1 MNNTIT
7 YKLNG
12 KIYDVPDDKSKDF
25 ESQYKDATVA
35 YKVGGKIYDIPVSK
49 KSEFLSE
56 YKDAEYYDDSRP
68 TNIGQDQNTE
78 PATPQQK
85 RQGGFWNTWIGDA
98 IEKLNAGGAM
108 IGKNLF
114 GALDKATQ
122 GVEKLGL
129 GTRGGAFKNLSD
141 YFKGVEETSR
151 ANSDRYNGKSY
162 SDLWKEGDYAGA
174 IGDIA
179 LQGAESL
186 PMSIAAAASTIAGA
200 PIAGLAGI
208 GALTANEKYD
218 QLDAE
223 YPDMDEFA
231 KVTNAILTGTAE
243 GASEML
249 GAGVSKAWMKTLYK
263 SLGKEKAEEAIKK
276 GLMGQIQKHYKE
288 FGMFYEPIEEGI
300 EEVASQLAE
309 NITDKIT
316 GVDPDRDIT
325 DGLKDSFVYGMGGG
339 AYFSA
344 AGAPGFAKRQYE
356 KLKTR
361 KDLKNARENF
371 RAVFADNEKILG
383 LESELENSTP
393 EEKAVFLTAVN
404 ESEQFSPE
412 EKEAIGL
419 LVDADVNYRSW
430 RTPEAV
436 EEEKAERK
444 ELAVQTEMINYDNSM
459 AGIIASNGMI
469 QQVYVNG
476 DMQNPVAIIEGDVA
490 LTPKTDGTM
499 AIDRRNSSE
508 VLYYKDADGRTIP
521 ISPRNVTDVYN
532 VVSAQDQRAQYEANL
547 RTQIDMQEQ
556 ARAQQRMQEEAFEIE
571 NEDSVSYID
580 PDTGKQVNG
589 IVRDINPGS
598 ETMSIEIDGGKL
610 ATVPKEIVV
619 KSTIQTVPVQESRD
633 QSVDSP
639 LGNETATDS
648 KQNAEQPTI
657 EAPVAET
664 AKSPKNGIV
673 TREDGTPD
681 FIASG
686 EESSLDFLAEKY
698 GDKMRRKVEVTKKAL
713 NADLEKA
720 QKALLKAEQDYD
732 DAPIGKEDKAEQ
744 ALRKA
749 QETYDAVKKEADFWT
764 GLNEIVTQEKP
775 GDQIANDIKEMGD
788 PLNGEELAARLLATG
803 AIKLTRDSYRRE
815 TGAGNQES
823 KKMFGLFA
831 SPEKGGVS
839 IERAGELVM
848 TEDLEAGTNFFDQDD
863 PNAGRNAIIEVL
875 SSARTR
881 GDLINYIKNARE
893 KRAEQEREAEYNE
906 YAAWCEDNY
915 HMSPEDYEAYEEDMR
930 KQAQSVSDEAV
941 EYVNGEIVDEI
952 QSIKEEQ
959 EEIDAILAQNK
970 NKQNEEIERNDQGRT
985 GGLRERGDQLLQE
998 EQPVQTGRVG
1008 EIEQKHA
1015 GIDGS
1020 VDLTDGVT
1028 QESASGEIDR
1038 QGNPI
1043 DSEGNLIIEDVNSV
1057 SDITDEDFTSP
1068 YRTIGLPSV
1077 PKNVS
1082 DAIGADGK
1090 RVIIKKNIFEKNSKA
1105 HAFTPQSSR
1114 DILERAL
1121 YNPDIVGQSQP
1132 NTKKNHWVVI
1142 KLDDKSPIV
1151 VLEVNNN
1158 KDNVEIVGWYTL
1170 DNRNLDRI
1178 RRQAK
1183 REGGELLI
1191 LTSKEAA
1198 ASLST
1203 LPSDLSSTDKDSE
1216 SASNSKEKTQE
1227 NETSFEMMNRI
1238 AAEQK
1243 AKHDISE
1250 AEQQV
1255 DVNPT
1260 EAQKEAGNYKKGHIQ
1275 IDGFDISIE
1284 QPKESVRS
1292 GKDASGK
1299 EWSVTMNNTYGYIR
1313 GTEGVDGDH
1322 IDVFLSDS
1330 PASGRVYVVDQVKD
1344 DGSFDEHKVMYGFNS
1359 EEEAKAAYLSN
1370 YSPGWKGLGNIT
1382 EVSKD
1387 DFKKWIDSSKRKT
1400 KPFADYKIA
1409 NKTEDNGKLY
1419 KIHSV
1424 SDIKNL
1430 KTFVSDQL
1438 REKGIIEENNPE
1450 EYAEIYDD
1458 IVNSNQYA
1466 EYIGSII
1473 SNNDMQYLYDHMPV
1487 KTRKQDLIELKS
1499 NLSDAGIELEDIVD
1513 TRIKRTERKPDR
1525 PLESLS
1531 DEDNSV
1537 IGKTVTI
1544 KYFDGTFV
1552 KGVIEKLQNG
1562 KISVRSL
1569 KNGRLYTVNKSAI
1582 VEDGSSPD
1590 IRFRDSKR
1598 GNINVDEEIKSFAN
1612 KHNLNEADVK
1622 KYAQSIKMGNLGGA
1636 SYAFISIK
1644 RIVRLQN
1651 SNLSL
1656 GQFAEVFNPIKKEL
1670 YENFG
1675 DVDALRDEYTQKEME
1690 ARNVM
1695 EAARKRAEEEAK
1707 AEKKRLEEADNG
1719 SNVDAEYFAAIERGD
1734 MEEAQ
1739 RIVNEAADRAGYSV
1753 GSDYQGASAFN
1764 GAAPYGNG
1772 YFITKEERKEAWED
1786 GEFEGEST
1794 LGDYIDNGVDGGNLE
1809 VLTNGESYRT
1819 ADEKRKEAI
1828 ENVRNVIEG
1837 KRRTITMYR
1846 SVPSSVKEGKFRNGD
1861 WVTPSRK
1868 YAMENAKIHGWDE
1881 GYRIIEQ
1888 EVSVDEVWFDGNDIA
1903 EWGYGREEDFAN
1915 DTDFAYKNTKNNRK
1929 LLDAITRDD
1938 KGNIIPPSNRFNARK
1953 ADVRFRFIGE
1963 KGAANLDKSEEVT
1976 TRLDNLA
1983 VAREM
1988 ETDGKDARKIKL
2000 ATGWER
2006 GADGKWRYEAED
2018 FEVDAR
2024 GLARKNDL
2032 HERLPWGKEL
2042 NVLSDKLL
2050 DGEALTETEKT
2061 RFDELTSLLD
2071 ELRKT
2076 YQAADVRYLDDYV
2089 KGRELFDAYPELKK
2103 VRVEMYNDPK
2113 SQTGATWYGDQNLIR
2128 VNEASLGVSDLR
2140 NILLHEVQHA
2150 IQGIEGFARGGNE
2163 STYRNYLAGLK
2174 EKRDSWAVVEE
2185 LEEKRKELDDNAK
2198 PIDVYNALIDEYRS
2212 LGLEFGDGFIPNRST
2227 FDKGFNLWV
2236 RGYDNEGYEDAYNEY
2251 HKLVDKY
2258 GLGISRDNYREL
2270 AGEVE
2275 ARNVESRMNMSPA
2288 ERGKMLASETE
2299 DVSRED
2305 QIFLMDNTENNVRIN
2320 SISESTNDIEEVNER
2335 FNNEL
2340 RQQIDGTLPKGHIYK
2355 LGKPSKFLQAAG
2367 IPDLSI
2373 EMPASQLEYK
2383 ATSGKH
2389 DYDLSE
2395 VMNLPEAISSPIA
2408 TFSYGNK
2415 EKSQNILTMLEHNG
2429 ENFLVGMFIRP
2440 TVKGRILEVNSV
2452 RNVFPKNNDSIVKWI
2467 LDGKLTNVDKEKLLN
2482 FLDQQRTNYADVA
2495 SVLPDEQV
2503 KQRNS
2508 EVSSATKVVESFVNP
2523 TLEEGKISS
2532 SVEELSESLNTPVHI
2547 IQDVNDITDTNKE
2560 LQRQKRGSKGW
2571 YDTKTGEV
2579 YLVLPNAESVADAQ
2593 ATILHET
2600 VAHKGLRGL
2609 LGDNFGSTMDSVF
2622 DSLPQEVQSGLM
2634 DSYGDR
2640 VVAAEEYCAE
2650 MAETMTDPGIIQK
2663 ICSAIKEA
2671 LRKIGINLKI
2681 SDGDIMYM
2689 LWKSKNRLENSD
2701 TAFDIMRKAKT
2712 DAMVKEQSREYDN
2725 LFRSKK
2731 PLSKLGLSDD
2741 LQRRIEG
2748 KMQSRTELFQEAY
2761 VDRMISVK
2769 KLQEEVE
2776 KAIGKKIPDYMNVYV
2791 YENTLSSRNTYEQEQ
2806 FEQKRIKPL
2815 LSAIKDLRD
2824 KGYSE
2829 REIENYVLAKHGIE
2843 RNEYMRYA
2851 VLEKAIDAIKDETL
2865 KQQLLAEI
2873 ANKKFSDIT
2882 QLSNKE
2888 MDELRESLGR
2898 RDFAGLTGTYADT
2911 KGAKDFQSFLKQMEA
2926 DGKTIADFMP
2936 EIENFIS
2943 DMEIS
2948 NKIEIS
2954 NLWDKIRAVNEYSLK
2969 KWFDTGMINRK
2980 TYDKIKGMYENYVP
2994 LRGFAEAQMSDVF
3007 DYFSDRDIV
3016 YNETV
3021 KTAKGRTSRPDNP
3034 FAYMASVGDSAIVG
3048 GNKNQMKLH
3057 LLRMAMDGATDM
3069 LTVNKQ
3075 WYEVS
3080 HDANGNELWT
3090 PAYPVYDEDP
3100 EVYRKNIEDFEADML
3115 LKKSQGLADTKRG
3128 RLTNDLDEKSQ
3139 KNLDQHAV
3147 RVKLNGE
3154 EYVVYVNGNPK
3165 VAQAVNGL
3173 NTPEQTEN
3181 KFLKGIAWMNRE
3193 MAANFTTRNPAF
3205 ILSNLSRDLIWA
3217 SSTLGVKE
3225 NGKYQ
3230 RKFMRNVPKAM
3241 KALKKR
3247 IMEGEGWKPD
3257 PNDPVS
3263 VMLDEF
3269 LRNGGRTGYTALY
3282 NIDKY
3287 KNRIEDATK
3296 TGKKAEVKRKAEKV
3310 FDAMGVLNE
3319 WAEDISRFATFMTS
3333 RQMGRS
3339 LLQSTYD
3346 AKEVT
3351 VNFNRKGSG
3360 AKGNEW
3366 FRAFYIFFNAAVQ
3379 SLNNAYNMAVKNPGK
3394 ALALTG
3400 GYMTAGAVI
3409 PLLLQSLGDDDDK
3422 EKYMGLPDYV
3432 RKNNVCIPLSMFGM
3446 DGFLKIP
3453 LPIELRAFYGI
3464 GDSFIRYI
3472 QHYDEGTDALTDATM
3487 GLLDLLPLNPA
3498 GGASNFVPS
3507 YIQPIVES
3515 YVTNEDFTGKPIAK
3529 ITPFNEY
3536 DPEYQKVYKSTG
3548 VVAVKLS
3555 EYLNAL
3561 AGGDEAKRKFAT
3573 FKTSSGADLLNPA
3586 SVEHLFE
3593 SYLGGAFTFANQ
3605 SFKTFVGAP
3614 FRLNDFSSR
3623 NIPVLNR
3630 FYDTGEVDGTM
3641 IKVNEKFFKY
3651 VDDAKK
3657 AEATYRNYEKLI
3669 DNSPS
3674 LESAE
3679 YMKKLDEYE
3688 QSDEWKRAE
3697 FILDAKDEI
3706 GELNEEVKE
3715 STDENYVKF
3724 LKEEIAS
3731 KKKEM
3736 VDALKGGKVPE

>member
-35 YKVGGKIYDIPVSK
+35 YKVGEKIYDIPVSK

-344 AGAPGFAKRQYE
+344 TGAPGFAKRQYE

-361 KDLKNARENF
+361 KDLKDARENF

-404 ESEQFSPE
+404 ESKQFSPE

-698 GDKMRRKVEVTKKAL
+698 GDKMRRKVEVTKNAL

-906 YAAWCEDNY
+906 YTAWCEDNY

-941 EYVNGEIVDEI
+941 EYVNGEIVDENR
-952 QSIKEEQ
+952 SIKEEQ

-985 GGLRERGDQLLQE
+985 GGLRERSDQLLQE

-1015 GIDGS
+1015 GIDGG

-1028 QESASGEIDR
+1028 QESASGEIDENGYPFVVTPDGSSIF
-1038 QGNPI
+1038 GNIKPETGLLPAPI
-1043 DSEGNLIIEDVNSV
+1043 KLSDGFQAEDGRGYGLKHIESRHGDQIRNAGYDSVIDFVQKVANDYEVIKKGNDRGSNETYLLEVQDKHNNTLFIELSKDGSYWNVNSAGIFKKGY
-1057 SDITDEDFTSP
+1057 S
-1068 YRTIGLPSV
+1068 
-1077 PKNVS
+1077 KN
-1082 DAIGADGK
+1082 K
-1090 RVIIKKNIFEKNSKA
+1090 
-1105 HAFTPQSSR
+1105 
-1114 DILERAL
+1114 
-1121 YNPDIVGQSQP
+1121 DIVWTLPAVSS
-1132 NTKKNHWVVI
+1132 NTNTDVAGVNRGHENGETATSGN
-1142 KLDDKSPIV
+1142 SPQTIS
-1151 VLEVNNN
+1151 LSDT
-1158 KDNVEIVGWYTL
+1158 KDN
-1170 DNRNLDRI
+1170 
-1178 RRQAK
+1178 
-1183 REGGELLI
+1183 
-1191 LTSKEAA
+1191 
-1198 ASLST
+1198 
-1203 LPSDLSSTDKDSE
+1203 E

-1255 DVNPT
+1255 NVNPT

-1275 IDGFDISIE
+1275 IDGFDMSIE
-1284 QPKESVRS
+1284 QPKGSVRS

-1322 IDVFLSDS
+1322 IDVFLSDF

-1409 NKTEDNGKLY
+1409 NKTEDNGELY

-1612 KHNLNEADVK
+1612 KHNFNEADVK
-1622 KYAQSIKMGNLGGA
+1622 KYAQSIKMRNLGGA
-1636 SYAFISIK
+1636 SYAFKSIK

-1651 SNLSL
+1651 PGLSL

-1675 DVDALRDEYTQKEME
+1675 DIDALRDEYIQREME

-1695 EAARKRAEEEAK
+1695 EAARKRAEEEAN
-1707 AEKKRLEEADNG
+1707 AEKKRLEEFELMTDERLDEAYFKAIEENNEARMRDIINESARRNGYVLADEFRMAHRAPSYDEEGIDKNM
-1719 SNVDAEYFAAIERGD
+1719 VDIAANKDQIRESLNEQFRMNRDQYRNESSAAI
-1734 MEEAQ
+1734 
-1739 RIVNEAADRAGYSV
+1739 NEAL
-1753 GSDYQGASAFN
+1753 SA
-1764 GAAPYGNG
+1764 
-1772 YFITKEERKEAWED
+1772 
-1786 GEFEGEST
+1786 
-1794 LGDYIDNGVDGGNLE
+1794 ID
-1809 VLTNGESYRT
+1809 
-1819 ADEKRKEAI
+1819 K
-1828 ENVRNVIEG
+1828 G
-1837 KRRTITMYR
+1837 KRPTVTIYR
-1846 SVPSSVKEGKFRNGD
+1846 AVPKSLKESKVRNGD
-1861 WVTPSRK
+1861 WVSLSESYVK
-1868 YAMENAKIHGWDE
+1868 VHGE
-1881 GYRIIEQ
+1881 HVLNGNYRIIQ
-1888 EVSVDEVWFDGNDIA
+1888 EEVPAENLYWDGNDIN
-1903 EWGYGREEDFAN
+1903 EWGYDDRN
-1915 DTDFAYKNTKNNRK
+1915 DYRYKNTRNNRK
-1929 LLDAITRDD
+1929 LNDLITRDD

-2650 MAETMTDPGIIQK
+2650 MAETMADPGIIQK

-2671 LRKIGINLKI
+2671 LRKIGVNLKI

-2712 DAMVKEQSREYDN
+2712 DAMVKEQSKEYDN
-2725 LFRSKK
+2725 LFRSKN

-2851 VLEKAIDAIKDETL
+2851 VLEKAVEAIKDDAL

-2888 MDELRESLGR
+2888 MDELRESLGK
-2898 RDFAGLTGTYADT
+2898 RDFAGLTGTYADM

-2936 EIENFIS
+2936 EIEDYIS

-3021 KTAKGRTSRPDNP
+3021 KTAKGRTSRPDSP

-3257 PNDPVS
+3257 LNDPVS

>member
-35 YKVGGKIYDIPVSK
+35 YKVGGKIYDIPVSE
-49 KSEFLSE
+49 KSKFLSD

-68 TNIGQDQNTE
+68 ANIGQDQNTE
-78 PATPQQK
+78 PAMPQQK
-85 RQGGFWNTWIGDA
+85 RQGGFWDTWIGDA
-98 IEKLNAGGAM
+98 VEKLNAGGAM

-114 GALDKATQ
+114 GALDKATR

-361 KDLKNARENF
+361 KDLKDARENF

-404 ESEQFSPE
+404 KSKQFSPE

-444 ELAVQTEMINYDNSM
+444 ELAVQTGMINYDNSM
-459 AGIIASNGMI
+459 VGIIASNGMI

-547 RTQIDMQEQ
+547 RAQIDMQEQ
-556 ARAQQRMQEEAFEIE
+556 ARAQQRKQEEAFEIE

-698 GDKMRRKVEVTKKAL
+698 GDKMRRKVEVTKNAL

-985 GGLRERGDQLLQE
+985 GGLRERSDQLLQE

-1015 GIDGS
+1015 GIDGG

-1028 QESASGEIDR
+1028 QESASREVDR

-1198 ASLST
+1198 ASLSA

-1284 QPKESVRS
+1284 QPKGSVRS

-1409 NKTEDNGKLY
+1409 NKT
-1419 KIHSV
+1419 
-1424 SDIKNL
+1424 
-1430 KTFVSDQL
+1430 
-1438 REKGIIEENNPE
+1438 
-1450 EYAEIYDD
+1450 
-1458 IVNSNQYA
+1458 
-1466 EYIGSII
+1466 
-1473 SNNDMQYLYDHMPV
+1473 
-1487 KTRKQDLIELKS
+1487 
-1499 NLSDAGIELEDIVD
+1499 
-1513 TRIKRTERKPDR
+1513 
-1525 PLESLS
+1525 
-1531 DEDNSV
+1531 
-1537 IGKTVTI
+1537 
-1544 KYFDGTFV
+1544 
-1552 KGVIEKLQNG
+1552 
-1562 KISVRSL
+1562 
-1569 KNGRLYTVNKSAI
+1569 
-1582 VEDGSSPD
+1582 SPG

-1598 GNINVDEEIKSFAN
+1598 GNINMDEEIKSFAN
-1612 KHNLNEADVK
+1612 KHNFNEADVE
-1622 KYAQSIKMGNLGGA
+1622 KYAQSIKMRNLGGA
-1636 SYAFISIK
+1636 SYAFKSIK
-1644 RIVRLQN
+1644 RSVILQN
-1651 SNLSL
+1651 PGLSL
-1656 GQFAEVFNPIKKEL
+1656 GQFAKVFNPIKKEL

-1675 DVDALRDEYTQKEME
+1675 DIDALRDEYIQKEME
-1690 ARNVM
+1690 TRNVM

-1707 AEKKRLEEADNG
+1707 AEKKRLEEFELMTDEKLDEAYFKAIEENNEARMRDIINESARRNGYVSADEFRMAHRAPSYDEEGIDKNM
-1719 SNVDAEYFAAIERGD
+1719 VDIAANKDQIRESLNEQFRMNRDQYRNESSAAI
-1734 MEEAQ
+1734 
-1739 RIVNEAADRAGYSV
+1739 NEAL
-1753 GSDYQGASAFN
+1753 SA
-1764 GAAPYGNG
+1764 
-1772 YFITKEERKEAWED
+1772 
-1786 GEFEGEST
+1786 
-1794 LGDYIDNGVDGGNLE
+1794 ID
-1809 VLTNGESYRT
+1809 
-1819 ADEKRKEAI
+1819 K
-1828 ENVRNVIEG
+1828 G
-1837 KRRTITMYR
+1837 KRPTITIYR
-1846 SVPSSVKEGKFRNGD
+1846 AVPKSLKESKVRNGD
-1861 WVTPSRK
+1861 WVSLSESYVK
-1868 YAMENAKIHGWDE
+1868 VHGE
-1881 GYRIIEQ
+1881 HVLNGNYRIIQ
-1888 EVSVDEVWFDGNDIA
+1888 EEVPAENLYWDGNDIN
-1903 EWGYGREEDFAN
+1903 EWGYDDRN
-1915 DTDFAYKNTKNNRK
+1915 DYRYKNTRNNRK
-1929 LLDAITRDD
+1929 LNDLITRDD

-2305 QIFLMDNTENNVRIN
+2305 QIFLMDNTENNIRVNRT
-2320 SISESTNDIEEVNER
+2320 SESINDIEEVNER
-2335 FNNEL
+2335 FNE
-2340 RQQIDGTLPKGHIYK
+2340 K
-2355 LGKPSKFLQAAG
+2355 LSRLNADNADRTVLNLGYPSDVLISAGVTNKPLKL
-2367 IPDLSI
+2367 
-2373 EMPASQLEYK
+2373 
-2383 ATSGKH
+2383 
-2389 DYDLSE
+2389 
-2395 VMNLPEAISSPIA
+2395 
-2408 TFSYGNK
+2408 YGNK
-2415 EKSQNILTMLEHNG
+2415 ILKKMKKHGFALSELENLPVAVADPIAVFDNLEKKGNRSVLTELRTQNG
-2429 ENFLVGMFIRP
+2429 NFLVTLDLGKEADVDFNIVSSVFGKRDANIVDWINRGL
-2440 TVKGRILEVNSV
+2440 TKYVN
-2452 RNVFPKNNDSIVKWI
+2452 
-2467 LDGKLTNVDKEKLLN
+2467 KEKALL
-2482 FLDQQRTNYADVA
+2482 FLSRHSAPIAETAANEE
-2495 SVLPDEQV
+2495 L
-2503 KQRNS
+2503 
-2508 EVSSATKVVESFVNP
+2508 SSATKVVESFVNP

-2547 IQDVNDITDTNKE
+2547 IRDVNDITDANKE
-2560 LQRQKRGSKGW
+2560 LQRQKQGSKGW

-2609 LGDNFGSTMDSVF
+2609 LGDNFGPTMDSVF

-2851 VLEKAIDAIKDETL
+2851 VLKKAIDAIKDETL

-2898 RDFAGLTGTYADT
+2898 RDFAGLTGTYADM

-2926 DGKTIADFMP
+2926 DGKTIADFMS

-2954 NLWDKIRAVNEYSLK
+2954 NLWDRIRAVNEYSLK

-3021 KTAKGRTSRPDNP
+3021 KTAKGRTSRPDSP

-3080 HDANGNELWT
+3080 HDANGNEIWT

-3100 EVYRKNIEDFEADML
+3100 EVYRKNIEDFDADML

-3128 RLTNDLDEKSQ
+3128 SLTNDLDEKSQ

-3147 RVKLNGE
+3147 KVKLNGE

-3165 VAQAVNGL
+3165 IAQAVNGL

-3241 KALKKR
+3241 KALKNR
-3247 IMEGEGWKPD
+3247 IKEGEEWKPD
-3257 PNDPVS
+3257 PNDPTS

-3394 ALALTG
+3394 ALALAG
-3400 GYMTAGAVI
+3400 GYMTAGAII

-3593 SYLGGAFTFANQ
+3593 AYLGGAFTFANQ

-3614 FRLNDFSSR
+3614 SGLNDFSSR

>member
-35 YKVGGKIYDIPVSK
+35 YKVGGKIYDIPVSE
-49 KSEFLSE
+49 KSKFLSD

-85 RQGGFWNTWIGDA
+85 KQGGFWDTWIGDA

-223 YPDMDEFA
+223 HPDMDEFA

-263 SLGKEKAEEAIKK
+263 SLGKEKAEEAIKR
-276 GLMGQIQKHYKE
+276 GLMGQMQKHYKE

-361 KDLKNARENF
+361 KDLKDARENF

-404 ESEQFSPE
+404 ESKQFSPE

-444 ELAVQTEMINYDNSM
+444 ELAVQTGMINYDNSM
-459 AGIIASNGMI
+459 VGIIASNGMI

-499 AIDRRNSSE
+499 AIDRGNSSE

-547 RTQIDMQEQ
+547 RAQIDMQEQ
-556 ARAQQRMQEEAFEIE
+556 ARAQQRKQEEAFEIE

-639 LGNETATDS
+639 LGNETVTDLR
-648 KQNAEQPTI
+648 QNAEQPTI

-664 AKSPKNGIV
+664 AEGPKNGIV

-698 GDKMRRKVEVTKKAL
+698 GDKMRRKVEVTKNAL

-803 AIKLTRDSYRRE
+803 AIKLTRDSYKRE

-906 YAAWCEDNY
+906 YAAWCEENY

-985 GGLRERGDQLLQE
+985 GGLRERSDQLLQE

-1015 GIDGS
+1015 GIDGG

-1028 QESASGEIDR
+1028 QESASGEIDENGYPFVVTPDGSSIF
-1038 QGNPI
+1038 GNIKPETGLLPAPI
-1043 DSEGNLIIEDVNSV
+1043 KLSDGFQAEDGRGYGLKHIESRHGDQIRNAGYDSVIDFVQKVANDYEVIKKGNDRGSNETYLLEVQDKHNNTLFIELSKDGSYWNVNSAGIFKKGY
-1057 SDITDEDFTSP
+1057 S
-1068 YRTIGLPSV
+1068 
-1077 PKNVS
+1077 KN
-1082 DAIGADGK
+1082 K
-1090 RVIIKKNIFEKNSKA
+1090 
-1105 HAFTPQSSR
+1105 
-1114 DILERAL
+1114 
-1121 YNPDIVGQSQP
+1121 DIVWTLPAVSS
-1132 NTKKNHWVVI
+1132 NTNTDVAGVNRGHENGETATSGN
-1142 KLDDKSPIV
+1142 SPQTIS
-1151 VLEVNNN
+1151 LSDT
-1158 KDNVEIVGWYTL
+1158 KDN
-1170 DNRNLDRI
+1170 
-1178 RRQAK
+1178 
-1183 REGGELLI
+1183 
-1191 LTSKEAA
+1191 
-1198 ASLST
+1198 
-1203 LPSDLSSTDKDSE
+1203 E

-1255 DVNPT
+1255 NVNPT

-1275 IDGFDISIE
+1275 IDGFDMSIE
-1284 QPKESVRS
+1284 QPKGSVRS

-1322 IDVFLSDS
+1322 IDVFLSDF

-1409 NKTEDNGKLY
+1409 NKTEDNGELY

-1598 GNINVDEEIKSFAN
+1598 GNINVPERVDDSKELIAVHNISEEKL
-1612 KHNLNEADVK
+1612 KEAL
-1622 KYAQSIKMGNLGGA
+1622 NLGGFPMPSIA
-1636 SYAFISIK
+1636 ITKADVGHTTFGDISLVFDKESINPTDKRNKVYGEDAWTPVFPSVGYKLNSDKTSDIYRRANKAGNLPLFSAVSFHPDNYERYIEGVGSESLVNHFKDDYNAKQLYLSEIGNAVEEYEQHEVEKYLPDQIALCEKVLKEIGIERLKNDSYDAIENDVKQLIQDHYNINFDTMPPFRIKVRVHNTIQRAIDYAENGNKKTENDLETTKKKIDERIDPQKFETWLEDLFSGVVEKKGIRNDRDPFTPSGNRRSWEQLYDKITLDNVVNAMKKQAERGGQGLFGGSIFGSAQEEYK
-1644 RIVRLQN
+1644 SIDEIRKEAKGRIRAMDEADYKAQRDAITDRLSAIKIPGVGSSFSDTMDMVENIQDAVARSHAAKGIHKYLKESYPKITMETANEIADIVKDIQKMSARYFEAKPYRAVEFNEVRLAVVP
-1651 SNLSL
+1651 S
-1656 GQFAEVFNPIKKEL
+1656 
-1670 YENFG
+1670 
-1675 DVDALRDEYTQKEME
+1675 DVDANL
-1690 ARNVM
+1690 V
-1695 EAARKRAEEEAK
+1695 
-1707 AEKKRLEEADNG
+1707 KRLKDLGVEVRTYEHGNEE
-1719 SNVDAEYFAAIERGD
+1719 
-1734 MEEAQ
+1734 Q
-1739 RIVNEAADRAGYSV
+1739 RRQIV
-1753 GSDYQGASAFN
+1753 
-1764 GAAPYGNG
+1764 
-1772 YFITKEERKEAWED
+1772 KEATDEM
-1786 GEFEGEST
+1786 
-1794 LGDYIDNGVDGGNLE
+1794 NL
-1809 VLTNGESYRT
+1809 
-1819 ADEKRKEAI
+1819 
-1828 ENVRNVIEG
+1828 
-1837 KRRTITMYR
+1837 
-1846 SVPSSVKEGKFRNGD
+1846 
-1861 WVTPSRK
+1861 
-1868 YAMENAKIHGWDE
+1868 
-1881 GYRIIEQ
+1881 
-1888 EVSVDEVWFDGNDIA
+1888 
-1903 EWGYGREEDFAN
+1903 
-1915 DTDFAYKNTKNNRK
+1915 
-1929 LLDAITRDD
+1929 
-1938 KGNIIPPSNRFNARK
+1938 
-1953 ADVRFRFIGE
+1953 RFR
-1963 KGAANLDKSEEVT
+1963 
-1976 TRLDNLA
+1976 
-1983 VAREM
+1983 
-1988 ETDGKDARKIKL
+1988 
-2000 ATGWER
+2000 
-2006 GADGKWRYEAED
+2006 
-2018 FEVDAR
+2018 
-2024 GLARKNDL
+2024 KN
-2032 HERLPWGKEL
+2032 
-2042 NVLSDKLL
+2042 
-2050 DGEALTETEKT
+2050 
-2061 RFDELTSLLD
+2061 
-2071 ELRKT
+2071 
-2076 YQAADVRYLDDYV
+2076 
-2089 KGRELFDAYPELKK
+2089 
-2103 VRVEMYNDPK
+2103 
-2113 SQTGATWYGDQNLIR
+2113 QN
-2128 VNEASLGVSDLR
+2128 
-2140 NILLHEVQHA
+2140 
-2150 IQGIEGFARGGNE
+2150 
-2163 STYRNYLAGLK
+2163 
-2174 EKRDSWAVVEE
+2174 
-2185 LEEKRKELDDNAK
+2185 
-2198 PIDVYNALIDEYRS
+2198 
-2212 LGLEFGDGFIPNRST
+2212 
-2227 FDKGFNLWV
+2227 
-2236 RGYDNEGYEDAYNEY
+2236 
-2251 HKLVDKY
+2251 
-2258 GLGISRDNYREL
+2258 
-2270 AGEVE
+2270 
-2275 ARNVESRMNMSPA
+2275 
-2288 ERGKMLASETE
+2288 
-2299 DVSRED
+2299 
-2305 QIFLMDNTENNVRIN
+2305 
-2320 SISESTNDIEEVNER
+2320 EVNER
-2335 FNNEL
+2335 FNEKLSSLNADNA
-2340 RQQIDGTLPKGHIYK
+2340 DGTVLNLGYPSDVLISAGVTNKPLK
-2355 LGKPSKFLQAAG
+2355 L
-2367 IPDLSI
+2367 
-2373 EMPASQLEYK
+2373 
-2383 ATSGKH
+2383 
-2389 DYDLSE
+2389 
-2395 VMNLPEAISSPIA
+2395 
-2408 TFSYGNK
+2408 YGNK
-2415 EKSQNILTMLEHNG
+2415 IFKKMKKRGLALSELENLPVAVADPIAVFDNLEKKGNRSVLTELRTQNG
-2429 ENFLVGMFIRP
+2429 NFLVTLDLGKDADVDFNIVSSVFGKRDANI
-2440 TVKGRILEVNSV
+2440 VDWINRGLAKYVN
-2452 RNVFPKNNDSIVKWI
+2452 
-2467 LDGKLTNVDKEKLLN
+2467 KEKALL
-2482 FLDQQRTNYADVA
+2482 FLSRHSAPIAETAANEE
-2495 SVLPDEQV
+2495 L
-2503 KQRNS
+2503 
-2508 EVSSATKVVESFVNP
+2508 SSATKVVESFVNP

-2547 IQDVNDITDTNKE
+2547 IRDVNDITDADKE
-2560 LQRQKRGSKGW
+2560 LQRQKQGSKGW
-2571 YDTKTGEV
+2571 YDTKTGGV

-2609 LGDNFGSTMDSVF
+2609 LGDNFGPTMDSVF

-2671 LRKIGINLKI
+2671 LRKIGVNLKI

-2725 LFRSKK
+2725 FFRSKK

-2888 MDELRESLGR
+2888 MDELRDSLGR
-2898 RDFAGLTGTYADT
+2898 RDFAGLTGTYADM

-2926 DGKTIADFMP
+2926 DGKTIADFMS

-2954 NLWDKIRAVNEYSLK
+2954 NLWDRIRAVNEYSLK

-3021 KTAKGRTSRPDNP
+3021 KTAKGRTSRPDSP

-3075 WYEVS
+3075 WYEVG
-3080 HDANGNELWT
+3080 HDANGNEIWT
-3090 PAYPVYDEDP
+3090 PAYPIYDEDP

-3115 LKKSQGLADTKRG
+3115 LKKSQGLANTKRG
-3128 RLTNDLDEKSQ
+3128 SLTNDLDEKSQ

-3147 RVKLNGE
+3147 KVKLNGE

-3165 VAQAVNGL
+3165 IAQAVNGL

-3241 KALKKR
+3241 KALKNR
-3247 IMEGEGWKPD
+3247 IKEGEKWKPD
-3257 PNDPVS
+3257 PNDPTS

-3394 ALALTG
+3394 ALALAG
-3400 GYMTAGAVI
+3400 GYMTAGAII

-3593 SYLGGAFTFANQ
+3593 AYLGGAFTFANQ

-3614 FRLNDFSSR
+3614 SGLNDFSSR

>member
-35 YKVGGKIYDIPVSK
+35 YKVGGKIYDIPVSE
-49 KSEFLSE
+49 KSKFLSD

-68 TNIGQDQNTE
+68 ANIGQDQNTE
-78 PATPQQK
+78 PAMPQQK
-85 RQGGFWNTWIGDA
+85 RQGGFWDTWIGDA
-98 IEKLNAGGAM
+98 VEKLNAGGAM

-114 GALDKATQ
+114 GALDKATR

-361 KDLKNARENF
+361 KDLKDARENF

-404 ESEQFSPE
+404 ESKQFSPE

-444 ELAVQTEMINYDNSM
+444 ELAVQTGMINYDNSM
-459 AGIIASNGMI
+459 VGIIASNGMI

-547 RTQIDMQEQ
+547 RAQIDMQEQ
-556 ARAQQRMQEEAFEIE
+556 ARAQQRKQEEAFEIE

-698 GDKMRRKVEVTKKAL
+698 GDKMRRKVEVTKNAL

-985 GGLRERGDQLLQE
+985 GGLRERSDQLLQE

-1015 GIDGS
+1015 GIDGG

-1028 QESASGEIDR
+1028 QESASGEIDENGYPFVVTPDGSSIF
-1038 QGNPI
+1038 GNIKPETGLLPAPI
-1043 DSEGNLIIEDVNSV
+1043 KLSDGFQAEDGRGYGLKHIESRHGDQIRNAGYDSVIDFVQKVANDYEVIKKGNDRGSNETYLLEVQDKHNNTLFIELSKDGSYWNVNSAGIFKKGY
-1057 SDITDEDFTSP
+1057 S
-1068 YRTIGLPSV
+1068 
-1077 PKNVS
+1077 KN
-1082 DAIGADGK
+1082 K
-1090 RVIIKKNIFEKNSKA
+1090 
-1105 HAFTPQSSR
+1105 
-1114 DILERAL
+1114 
-1121 YNPDIVGQSQP
+1121 DIVWTLPAVSS
-1132 NTKKNHWVVI
+1132 NTNTDVAGVNRGHENGETATSGN
-1142 KLDDKSPIV
+1142 SPQTIS
-1151 VLEVNNN
+1151 LSDT
-1158 KDNVEIVGWYTL
+1158 KDN
-1170 DNRNLDRI
+1170 
-1178 RRQAK
+1178 
-1183 REGGELLI
+1183 
-1191 LTSKEAA
+1191 
-1198 ASLST
+1198 
-1203 LPSDLSSTDKDSE
+1203 E

-1255 DVNPT
+1255 NVNPT

-1275 IDGFDISIE
+1275 IDGFDMSIE
-1284 QPKESVRS
+1284 QPKGSVRS

-1322 IDVFLSDS
+1322 IDVFLSDF

-1409 NKTEDNGKLY
+1409 NKTEDNGELY

-1636 SYAFISIK
+1636 SYAFKAIK
-1644 RIVRLQN
+1644 RSVRLQN
-1651 SNLSL
+1651 PGLSL

-1675 DVDALRDEYTQKEME
+1675 DVDALRDEYIQKEME

-1695 EAARKRAEEEAK
+1695 EAARKRAEEEAN
-1707 AEKKRLEEADNG
+1707 AEKKRLEEFELMTDERLDEAYFKAIEENNEARMRDIINESARRNGYVLADEFRMAHRAPSYDEEGIDKNM
-1719 SNVDAEYFAAIERGD
+1719 VDIAANKDQIRESLNEQFRMNRDQYRNESSAAI
-1734 MEEAQ
+1734 
-1739 RIVNEAADRAGYSV
+1739 NEAL
-1753 GSDYQGASAFN
+1753 SA
-1764 GAAPYGNG
+1764 
-1772 YFITKEERKEAWED
+1772 
-1786 GEFEGEST
+1786 
-1794 LGDYIDNGVDGGNLE
+1794 ID
-1809 VLTNGESYRT
+1809 
-1819 ADEKRKEAI
+1819 K
-1828 ENVRNVIEG
+1828 G
-1837 KRRTITMYR
+1837 KRPTITIYR
-1846 SVPSSVKEGKFRNGD
+1846 AVPKSLKESKVRNGD
-1861 WVTPSRK
+1861 WVSLSESYVK
-1868 YAMENAKIHGWDE
+1868 VHGE
-1881 GYRIIEQ
+1881 HVLNGNYRIIQ
-1888 EVSVDEVWFDGNDIA
+1888 EEVPAENLYWDGNDIN
-1903 EWGYGREEDFAN
+1903 EWGYDDRN
-1915 DTDFAYKNTKNNRK
+1915 DYRYKNTRNNRK
-1929 LLDAITRDD
+1929 LNDLITRDD

-2305 QIFLMDNTENNVRIN
+2305 QIFLMDNTENNIRVNRT
-2320 SISESTNDIEEVNER
+2320 SESINDIEEVNER
-2335 FNNEL
+2335 FNE
-2340 RQQIDGTLPKGHIYK
+2340 K
-2355 LGKPSKFLQAAG
+2355 LSRLNADNADRTVLNLGYPSDVLISAGVTNKPLKL
-2367 IPDLSI
+2367 
-2373 EMPASQLEYK
+2373 
-2383 ATSGKH
+2383 
-2389 DYDLSE
+2389 
-2395 VMNLPEAISSPIA
+2395 
-2408 TFSYGNK
+2408 YGNK
-2415 EKSQNILTMLEHNG
+2415 ILKKMKKHGFALSELENLPVAVADPIAVFDNLEKKGNRSVLTELRTQNG
-2429 ENFLVGMFIRP
+2429 NFLVTLDLGKDADVDFNIVSSVFGKRDANIVDWINRGL
-2440 TVKGRILEVNSV
+2440 TKYVN
-2452 RNVFPKNNDSIVKWI
+2452 
-2467 LDGKLTNVDKEKLLN
+2467 KEKALL
-2482 FLDQQRTNYADVA
+2482 FLSRHSAPIAETAANEE
-2495 SVLPDEQV
+2495 L
-2503 KQRNS
+2503 
-2508 EVSSATKVVESFVNP
+2508 SSATKVVESFVNP

-2547 IQDVNDITDTNKE
+2547 IRDVNDITDANKE
-2560 LQRQKRGSKGW
+2560 LQRQKQGSKGW

-2609 LGDNFGSTMDSVF
+2609 LGDNFGPTMDSVF

-2748 KMQSRTELFQEAY
+2748 KIQSRTELFQEAY

-2926 DGKTIADFMP
+2926 DGKTIADFMS

-2954 NLWDKIRAVNEYSLK
+2954 NLWDRIRAVNEYSLK

-3021 KTAKGRTSRPDNP
+3021 KTAKGRTSRPDSP

-3080 HDANGNELWT
+3080 HDANGNEIWT

-3100 EVYRKNIEDFEADML
+3100 EVYRKNIEDFDADML

-3128 RLTNDLDEKSQ
+3128 SLTNDLDEKSQ

-3147 RVKLNGE
+3147 KVKLNGE

-3165 VAQAVNGL
+3165 IAQAVNGL

-3241 KALKKR
+3241 KALKNR
-3247 IMEGEGWKPD
+3247 IKEGEEWKPD
-3257 PNDPVS
+3257 PNDPTS

-3394 ALALTG
+3394 ALALAG
-3400 GYMTAGAVI
+3400 GYMTAGAII

-3593 SYLGGAFTFANQ
+3593 AYLGGAFTFANQ

-3614 FRLNDFSSR
+3614 SGLNDFSSR

>member
-35 YKVGGKIYDIPVSK
+35 YKVGEKIYDIPVSK

-78 PATPQQK
+78 PATSQQK
-85 RQGGFWNTWIGDA
+85 RQGGFWGTWIGDA

-114 GALDKATQ
+114 GALDKATL

-141 YFKGVEETSR
+141 YFKGVEDTSR

-223 YPDMDEFA
+223 HPDMDEFA

-276 GLMGQIQKHYKE
+276 GLMGQMQKHYKE

-361 KDLKNARENF
+361 KDLKDARENF

-404 ESEQFSPE
+404 ESKQFSPE

-444 ELAVQTEMINYDNSM
+444 ELAVQTGMINYDNSM
-459 AGIIASNGMI
+459 VGIIASNGMI

-499 AIDRRNSSE
+499 AIDRGNSSE

-547 RTQIDMQEQ
+547 RAQIDMQEQ
-556 ARAQQRMQEEAFEIE
+556 ARAQQRKQEEALEIE
-571 NEDSVSYID
+571 NEDSISYID

-589 IVRDINPGS
+589 IVRDINPGG
-598 ETMSIEIDGGKL
+598 ETMSVEIDGGKL

-639 LGNETATDS
+639 LGNETVTDLR
-648 KQNAEQPTI
+648 QNAEQPTI

-664 AKSPKNGIV
+664 AEGPKNGIV

-698 GDKMRRKVEVTKKAL
+698 GDKMRRKVEVTKNAL

-744 ALRKA
+744 VLRKA

-788 PLNGEELAARLLATG
+788 PLNGEELVARLLATG
-803 AIKLTRDSYRRE
+803 AIKLTRDSYKRE

-863 PNAGRNAIIEVL
+863 PNAGRNAIIAVL

-941 EYVNGEIVDEI
+941 EYVNGEIADEI

-985 GGLRERGDQLLQE
+985 GGLRERSDQLLQE
-998 EQPVQTGRVG
+998 EQLVQTGRVG

-1015 GIDGS
+1015 GIDGG

-1028 QESASGEIDR
+1028 QESTSGEIDR

-1105 HAFTPQSSR
+1105 HAFPPQSSR
-1114 DILERAL
+1114 DILGRAL

-1953 ADVRFRFIGE
+1953 ADVRF
-1963 KGAANLDKSEEVT
+1963 
-1976 TRLDNLA
+1976 
-1983 VAREM
+1983 
-1988 ETDGKDARKIKL
+1988 
-2000 ATGWER
+2000 
-2006 GADGKWRYEAED
+2006 
-2018 FEVDAR
+2018 
-2024 GLARKNDL
+2024 
-2032 HERLPWGKEL
+2032 H
-2042 NVLSDKLL
+2042 
-2050 DGEALTETEKT
+2050 
-2061 RFDELTSLLD
+2061 
-2071 ELRKT
+2071 
-2076 YQAADVRYLDDYV
+2076 
-2089 KGRELFDAYPELKK
+2089 
-2103 VRVEMYNDPK
+2103 
-2113 SQTGATWYGDQNLIR
+2113 
-2128 VNEASLGVSDLR
+2128 
-2140 NILLHEVQHA
+2140 
-2150 IQGIEGFARGGNE
+2150 
-2163 STYRNYLAGLK
+2163 
-2174 EKRDSWAVVEE
+2174 
-2185 LEEKRKELDDNAK
+2185 
-2198 PIDVYNALIDEYRS
+2198 
-2212 LGLEFGDGFIPNRST
+2212 
-2227 FDKGFNLWV
+2227 
-2236 RGYDNEGYEDAYNEY
+2236 
-2251 HKLVDKY
+2251 
-2258 GLGISRDNYREL
+2258 
-2270 AGEVE
+2270 
-2275 ARNVESRMNMSPA
+2275 
-2288 ERGKMLASETE
+2288 
-2299 DVSRED
+2299 
-2305 QIFLMDNTENNVRIN
+2305 
-2320 SISESTNDIEEVNER
+2320 
-2335 FNNEL
+2335 
-2340 RQQIDGTLPKGHIYK
+2340 
-2355 LGKPSKFLQAAG
+2355 
-2367 IPDLSI
+2367 
-2373 EMPASQLEYK
+2373 
-2383 ATSGKH
+2383 
-2389 DYDLSE
+2389 
-2395 VMNLPEAISSPIA
+2395 
-2408 TFSYGNK
+2408 
-2415 EKSQNILTMLEHNG
+2415 
-2429 ENFLVGMFIRP
+2429 
-2440 TVKGRILEVNSV
+2440 SV

-2482 FLDQQRTNYADVA
+2482 FFDQQRTNYADVA

-2532 SVEELSESLNTPVHI
+2532 SVEELSESLNTPAHI
-2547 IQDVNDITDTNKE
+2547 IRDVNDITDTNKE
-2560 LQRQKRGSKGW
+2560 LQRQKQGSKGW

-2609 LGDNFGSTMDSVF
+2609 LGDNFGPTMDFVF

-2712 DAMVKEQSREYDN
+2712 DAMVKEQSRAYDN

-2815 LSAIKDLRD
+2815 LSAIKGLRD

-2888 MDELRESLGR
+2888 MDELRDSLGR
-2898 RDFAGLTGTYADT
+2898 RDFAGLTGTYADM
-2911 KGAKDFQSFLKQMEA
+2911 KGAKDFQSFLKQMEV

-2954 NLWDKIRAVNEYSLK
+2954 NLWDRIRAVNEYSLK

-3021 KTAKGRTSRPDNP
+3021 KTAKGRTSRPDSP

-3080 HDANGNELWT
+3080 HDANGNEIWT

-3100 EVYRKNIEDFEADML
+3100 DVYRKNIEDFEADML

-3128 RLTNDLDEKSQ
+3128 SLTNDLDEKSQ

-3147 RVKLNGE
+3147 KVKLNGE

-3165 VAQAVNGL
+3165 IAQAVNGL

-3241 KALKKR
+3241 KALKNR
-3247 IMEGEGWKPD
+3247 IKEGEEWKPN
-3257 PNDPVS
+3257 PNDPTS

-3394 ALALTG
+3394 ALALAG
-3400 GYMTAGAVI
+3400 GYMTAGAII

-3472 QHYDEGTDALTDATM
+3472 QHYDEGTDALTGATM

-3507 YIQPIVES
+3507 YIRPIVES
-3515 YVTNEDFTGKPIAK
+3515 YVTNKDFTGKPIAK

-3593 SYLGGAFTFANQ
+3593 AYLGGAFTFANQ

-3614 FRLNDFSSR
+3614 SGLNDFSSR